1 MAAPSSYGSTY
12 KAVLRLGLPLV
23 AGQLGLIVTAFA
35 DTMMVG
41 HYSTEALASASF
53 VNNLFNTPLMA
64 IMGFTYGMTPLVGA
78 LFGAGRLEK
87 IGQVVKNGL
96 AVSAIF
102 SAIVIAIMLALYF
115 NISLLSPPE
124 ELLPIIRPYYLLYV
138 AGLIPVAL
146 FGIFLQWS
154 YAINRTVF
162 PTLLLLGANAFNI
175 VGNYALI
182 FGHWGVPE
190 LGLTGAGISTLIAR
204 ILPLIIMGAVFFSHK
219 SLKAYRDGFSSGAV
233 NAGEMLKVNA
243 TSWPVALQ
251 LALESGSFT
260 LAAVMAGWLGKI
272 PLAAF
277 QVIVVTGMLGF
288 CVYYSIG
295 NAVAIL
301 VSNERGRCN
310 TAGMAR
316 AAWGGY
322 HIMLIFMAAASM
334 LFLFGGKTVMGWFTD
349 DSAVLAA
356 SVALIFPLIL
366 YQLGDATQIT
376 FSNALRGTS
385 NVMPMLWIAMVAYVV
400 VGAPAM
406 YLLGFTAGMGVYGI
420 VLSFSIS
427 LFMAAAMFLY
437 FFLVTLRRMRREES
451 EFFDNELSH
460 DKKPVV

>member
-1 MAAPSSYGSTY
+1 MSGCSGYGSTY

-41 HYSTEALASASF
+41 RYSTEALASASF

-64 IMGFTYGMTPLVGA
+64 IMGFTYGMTPLAGA
-78 LFGAGRLEK
+78 LFGAGNLEK
-87 IGQVVKNGL
+87 IGRIVKNGL
-96 AVSAIF
+96 AASSIF
-102 SAIVIAIMLALYF
+102 AALVIAVMLVLYF

-124 ELLPIIRPYYLLYV
+124 ELLPIIRPYYLLYL
-138 AGLIPVAL
+138 AGLLPVAL

-175 VGNYALI
+175 LGNYALI
-182 FGHWGVPE
+182 YGHWGMSE
-190 LGLTGAGISTLIAR
+190 MGLTGAGISTLIAR
-204 ILPLIIMGAVFFSHK
+204 VLPLIIMGVVFFRDK
-219 SLKAYRDGFSSGAV
+219 SLKAYRDGFNSGSVTTRGMIEV
-233 NAGEMLKVNA
+233 NS

-260 LAAVMAGWLGKI
+260 MAAVMAGWLGKI

-288 CVYYSIG
+288 CIYYSIG
-295 NAVAIL
+295 NAIAIL
-301 VSNERGRCN
+301 VSNERGRHN
-310 TAGMAR
+310 VAGMNR

-322 HIMLIFMAAASM
+322 HIMLVFMAAASL
-334 LFLFGGKTVMGWFTD
+334 LFLLGGESVMGWFTD
-349 DSAVLAA
+349 DHAVLIA
-356 SVALIFPLIL
+356 STALIFPLIL
-366 YQLGDATQIT
+366 YQLGDATQVT

-385 NVMPMLWIAMVAYVV
+385 NVMPMIWIAFVAYVV
-400 VGAPAM
+400 AGTPAM

-427 LFMAAAMFLY
+427 LFLAAGMFLY
-437 FFLVTLRRMRREES
+437 FFRSTLRKLRAEDDHSIEKRIE
-451 EFFDNELSH
+451 
-460 DKKPVV
+460 K